1 VINSIPE
8 INTVLVVC
16 PASLKVNWL
25 RECDKW
31 LVRPMRCA
39 IASSQLCPMPEDGFN
54 VVIINYD
61 ICKKFPK
68 LQAENWDLIV
78 LDECHRLKNY
88 KAQRTV
94 FIYGGKNKDTGE
106 VTLGIPAKRRL
117 ALTGTPIC
125 NRPSEL
131 YPTLAYL
138 SPEWKT
144 KWGYF
149 MSRYCGFNRN
159 RYGCDTSGATNLDEL
174 QEVLRRSVMIRRLK
188 GDVLKE
194 LPAKTRQIIEIEPD
208 ENMQRFIDAELGGAS
223 KKESVYE
230 ELKAEIEIA
239 KTKSEDE
246 YRNAVTRLRQA
257 MSVSFE
263 ELSRL
268 RHDTA
273 VAKIPFVIEYIKER
287 FEETGK
293 ILLFA
298 WHHDVIDAICAAFP
312 GEAVHLTGSDKQED
326 RQAAVDGFQNDAKIK
341 LFVGSITAAGVG
353 LTLTAASLVIFAELD
368 WVPGNI
374 TQAEDRAH
382 RIGQKDAVTV
392 QHLVLNG
399 SIDSKMAKTLIAKQE
414 IIEKALDVPESA
426 EEPVSHVEQP
436 ATASM
441 SRQKIEQEALGITSE
456 EIEQI
461 HADIKY
467 LAGMDGDFAHTQNG
481 VGFNKIDTRI
491 GHDLAGMFS
500 LTAKQAV
507 LARKI
512 LKKYKKTQLQE
523 VA

>member
-1 VINSIPE
+1 
-8 INTVLVVC
+8 
-16 PASLKVNWL
+16 
-25 RECDKW
+25 
-31 LVRPMRCA
+31 
-39 IASSQLCPMPEDGFN
+39 
-54 VVIINYD
+54 
-61 ICKKFPK
+61 
-68 LQAENWDLIV
+68 
-78 LDECHRLKNY
+78 
-88 KAQRTV
+88 
-94 FIYGGKNKDTGE
+94 
-106 VTLGIPAKRRL
+106 
-117 ALTGTPIC
+117 
-125 NRPSEL
+125 
-131 YPTLAYL
+131 
-138 SPEWKT
+138 
-144 KWGYF
+144 
-149 MSRYCGFNRN
+149 MSRYCGFSRN

-188 GDVLKE
+188 SDVLTE

-208 ENMQRFIDAELGGAS
+208 EKTQRFIDAELDGAS

-273 VAKIPFVIEYIKER
+273 VAKIPFVIEYLKER
-287 FEETGK
+287 FEEVEK
-293 ILLFA
+293 IIVFA
-298 WHHDVIDAICAAFP
+298 WHRDVIDAICSAFP

-326 RQAAVDGFQNDAKIK
+326 RQAAVDGFQSDPKIK

-353 LTLTAASLVIFAELD
+353 LTLTAASLVIFVELD

-414 IIEKALDVPESA
+414 IIEKALDIPESA

-436 ATASM
+436 ATASL

-456 EIEQI
+456 EILQI

-491 GHDLAGMFS
+491 GHDLAGMFT

-512 LKKYKKTQLQE
+512 LKKYSRQLQE
-523 VA
+523 VV